1 MTLDEIM
8 SFAEADALEAPQATE
23 WRIEG
28 RDTLEWAMGRLAEDA
43 EEIRRINAEV
53 DKAIARV
60 KARGDELRAK
70 VQKRGAFLN
79 AKVEEYARTHR
90 KELLTGKS
98 KTAALI
104 HGEIAYRTTPEK
116 VAVENEAVALEWCR
130 SQPIESDLVRVTYE
144 INKKAL
150 NDYVKSSGSIPPG
163 CAIVPESET
172 ITIRPEQ
179 PEALDVAPTRKELK
193 P

>member
-8 SFAEADALEAPQATE
+8 AFAEADALEAPQATE

-43 EEIRRINAEV
+43 EEIRRIDAEV

-60 KARGDELRAK
+60 KARGNELRAK

-79 AKVEEYARTHR
+79 SKVEEYARTHR
-90 KELLTGKS
+90 KDLLTGKS
-98 KTAALI
+98 KTAGLI

-116 VAVENEAVALEWCR
+116 VEIENEEHALAWCQ
-130 SQPIESDLVRVTYE
+130 SQPVESDLVRVSYS
-144 INKKAL
+144 INKRAL
-150 NDYVKSSGSIPPG
+150 NDYVKRGDIIPPG
-163 CAIVPESET
+163 CAIVPGSET
-172 ITIRPEQ
+172 ITIRPTQ
-179 PEALDVAPTRKELK
+179 PEALDVAPSRKELK